1 MKKSLYLCLLLFL
14 LSFPIKAQ
22 FLQGDTIVV
31 NDTIVALDDIT
42 VTAQKNVIQKV
53 DKIVYRINE
62 KDFLRHAKAD
72 NALRRL
78 PDVSVSTSG
87 ILIDSYKHAA
97 IYIDGLPSDE
107 ETLKRI
113 DIDEIERIEVI
124 KNPSA
129 IYGSEL
135 TGGVIN
141 VVKRKKK
148 ERFIKAEL
156 SGQGAAMRGIYGFT
170 PSLAFK
176 TGILTLNTYYS
187 YTRNNQDVA
196 TRTERWTSST
206 FERQDIQDQIRGWQ
220 GFGQLNARLDFR
232 ETDYL
237 ILSAT
242 SMNYRFDHR
251 YDGTLTT
258 GETTAPVDDKALEQ
272 LGKYTANLLYR
283 HDFDRA
289 TNLEVKGR
297 YFDYDNHYRS
307 LTDNH
312 SRIREAS
319 GEILFQKQEI
329 DLWGN
334 PLELVLDY
342 KSVYRRYLTGSQGDR
357 LASQAIQSANATVS
371 YNVAGLSAYLALGYD
386 YTHQTVGTTTTGYHT
401 LLPVATL
408 AYGLPNRFNLSL
420 QYARKITRPGVD
432 YLNPTI
438 DRINPMYLRQGNSAL
453 DPQQNNELSLSL
465 RKSVTNN
472 HNLSLNAYY
481 RFNNG
486 LISEILTDREGQ
498 TIYSYDNIG
507 RARVAGVNAG
517 WNASLPLNFYVNT
530 QIGPSYND
538 YAAPGST
545 ALLTRNSGWSLF
557 AYAGIG
563 TRILDFLSADLDLFY
578 NSRGYGLTGTVRT
591 RPSVN
596 LNIEANLLSDRLTL
610 GLYCMDLGGWSTR
623 TTLLAQG
630 DVLDQRTTIRNK
642 MMNFSLSVTYRFG
655 KKFNSAIG
663 GRTIENSDII
673 TK

>member
-1 MKKSLYLCLLLFL
+1 MPLMCMFACPLR
-14 LSFPIKAQ
+14 AQ

-31 NDTIVALDDIT
+31 NDTIVALDNIT

-78 PDVSVSTSG
+78 PDVSVSASG

-148 ERFIKAEL
+148 ERFIKAEIT
-156 SGQGAAMRGIYGFT
+156 GRGAAMRGIYGFT

-187 YTRNNQDVA
+187 FTKNNQDVS

-220 GFGQLNARLDFR
+220 GFGRLNARLDFR

-334 PLELVLDY
+334 RE
-342 KSVYRRYLTGSQGDR
+342 K
-357 LASQAIQSANATVS
+357 
-371 YNVAGLSAYLALGYD
+371 
-386 YTHQTVGTTTTGYHT
+386 
-401 LLPVATL
+401 LPVS
-408 AYGLPNRFNLSL
+408 GG
-420 QYARKITRPGVD
+420 I
-432 YLNPTI
+432 
-438 DRINPMYLRQGNSAL
+438 
-453 DPQQNNELSLSL
+453 
-465 RKSVTNN
+465 
-472 HNLSLNAYY
+472 
-481 RFNNG
+481 
-486 LISEILTDREGQ
+486 
-498 TIYSYDNIG
+498 
-507 RARVAGVNAG
+507 AG
-517 WNASLPLNFYVNT
+517 
-530 QIGPSYND
+530 
-538 YAAPGST
+538 
-545 ALLTRNSGWSLF
+545 
-557 AYAGIG
+557 
-563 TRILDFLSADLDLFY
+563 
-578 NSRGYGLTGTVRT
+578 
-591 RPSVN
+591 
-596 LNIEANLLSDRLTL
+596 
-610 GLYCMDLGGWSTR
+610 
-623 TTLLAQG
+623 
-630 DVLDQRTTIRNK
+630 
-642 MMNFSLSVTYRFG
+642 
-655 KKFNSAIG
+655 
-663 GRTIENSDII
+663 
-673 TK
+673 